1 MMNKRGWLRI
11 VEASLAIIIV
21 LTVLFII
28 SQKTRPLQSPQ
39 DMTDK
44 AKAILD
50 EIASTPSLRESVVL
64 YPSAETTRD
73 TLNAFLRRRLPD
85 TTINYELR
93 ICPLTDVCGKTE
105 YVSGDVYVAE
115 RVISTVVESQ
125 AYSPQKIKLFL
136 WRSR

>member
-1 MMNKRGWLRI
+1 MNKKGWLRI

-28 SQKTRPLQSPQ
+28 SQKTRPLQSPE

-64 YPSAETTRD
+64 SPSADVTRD

-85 TTINYELR
+85 STINYELR

-105 YVSGDVYVAE
+105 YVAGDVYVAE